1 MSMSK
6 AARKSAVAPKT
17 ITQAEIQALINQ
29 DAQVQRT
36 AYDLRKRIF
45 AGAAIESG
53 PLGLKNDVRLSLDES
68 LSGNW
73 NFELAGLR
81 VSRADPE
88 TFTVSLPTALRD
100 LIDEHLERSAIRTTS
115 NAS

>member
-1 MSMSK
+1 MSK
-6 AARKSAVAPKT
+6 AARKSAAAPKT

-88 TFTVSLPTALRD
+88 TFTVSLPIALRD
-100 LIDEHLERSAIRTTS
+100 LIDEHIRTTS
-115 NAS
+115 NAA

>member
-1 MSMSK
+1 MSK
-6 AARKSAVAPKT
+6 AARKSAAAPKT

-36 AYDLRKRIF
+36 AYDFRKRMF
-45 AGAAIESG
+45 AGATFESG
-53 PLGLKNDVRLSLDES
+53 PLSLKNDAALSLEES
-68 LSGNW
+68 LSDPW

-88 TFTVSLPTALRD
+88 TFTVSLPIALRD
-100 LIDEHLERSAIRTTS
+100 LIDEHIRTTS
-115 NAS
+115 NAA